1 MVDIHLSRERAR
13 GGDFDGAID
22 IARRVVDAY
31 LRDGEGIWLA
41 AATAALV
48 ESLLKRGA
56 AADRKEAGEAIA
68 KLEAVPTEPG
78 VVLNEIWLLRMRALL
93 AQAEGD
99 DDAYRDHRDGYRK
112 MANDLGFEG
121 HMAWS
126 AEMM

>member
-1 MVDIHLSRERAR
+1 MRIRK
-13 GGDFDGAID
+13 
-22 IARRVVDAY
+22 
-31 LRDGEGIWLA
+31 
-41 AATAALV
+41 
-48 ESLLKRGA
+48 KR
-56 AADRKEAGEAIA
+56 GEAIA

-99 DDAYRDHRDGYRK
+99 DDAYRDHRDRYRK

-126 AEMM
+126 AEMV